1 MVERKHSFYLHE
13 DAGQQ
18 TPYFYTEM
26 LCIAII
32 KQAADDYRCMYRRKD
47 RRGVDSLK
55 KFFNSNWF
63 EYLTAEKVSGNYIV
77 TRLNKE
83 CSEKYGFKM

>member
-1 MVERKHSFYLHE
+1 MREQKHAFYLHE
-13 DAGQQ
+13 NAGQQ

-26 LCIAII
+26 LCTAII
-32 KQAADDYRCMYRRKD
+32 KQAADDYRVSYRRKD
-47 RRGVDSLK
+47 RRSVDRIK
-55 KFFNSNWF
+55 QFFDSNWF

-83 CSEKYGFKM
+83 CSEKYGYRL

>member
-13 DAGQQ
+13 NAGHQ

-26 LCIAII
+26 LCTAII
-32 KQAADDYRCMYRRKD
+32 KQAADDYRRMYRRKD
-47 RRGVDSLK
+47 RRGVDSLR
-55 KFFNSNWF
+55 KFFDSNWF